1 MKKSDNFIFVLYSN
15 PRTVFKFIDI
25 AMLIGDINSNSL
37 KMKLNYYVK
46 TGRLLNPRKG
56 IYCKLNYNKEELACC
71 VFLPAYISLGYVL
84 QKAGVV
90 FQFDRKIS
98 VVSYLSREI
107 ETDFQIYTFRK
118 IKNELLASPQGIDQM
133 QQGYAIA
140 TVERA
145 FLDSLYLNG
154 EIYFD
159 NLSPINRD
167 KVEQLLPL
175 YNSKILVK
183 RVKKIFENEH

>member
-1 MKKSDNFIFVLYSN
+1 MEESDNFIYVLYSN
-15 PRTVFKFIDI
+15 NKTVFKFIDI
-25 AMLIGDINSNSL
+25 AMLLRETNFNAL

-56 IYCKLNYNKEELACC
+56 IYCKKNYNKEELACS
-71 VFLPAYISLGYVL
+71 VFLPAYVSLDYVL
-84 QKAGVV
+84 QKAGVI

-98 VVSYLSREI
+98 IVSYLSREI
-107 ETDFQIYTFRK
+107 DVDFQIYTFRK
-118 IKNELLASPQGIDQM
+118 IKNEILASPQGIIQT
-133 QQGYAIA
+133 QQAYAIA
-140 TVERA
+140 SVERA

-159 NLSPINRD
+159 NLRPINRY
-167 KVEQLLPL
+167 KVEELLPI
-175 YNSKILVK
+175 YHSKTLFK

>member
-1 MKKSDNFIFVLYSN
+1 MEQSENFIYVLYSN

-25 AMLIGDINSNSL
+25 AMLLRETNFNAL

-56 IYCKLNYNKEELACC
+56 IYCKMNYNKEELACC
-71 VFLPAYISLGYVL
+71 VFLPAYISLDYVL
-84 QKAGVV
+84 QKAGVI
-90 FQFDRKIS
+90 FQFDRKLS

-118 IKNELLASPQGIDQM
+118 IKNEILASPQGIIQT
-133 QQGYAIA
+133 QQSYAIA
-140 TVERA
+140 SVERA

-154 EIYFD
+154 DIYFD
-159 NLSPINRD
+159 NLRPINRD
-167 KVEQLLPL
+167 KVEDLLPI
-175 YNSKILVK
+175 YNSKTLFK

>member
-25 AMLIGDINSNSL
+25 AMLIGDTNSNSL

-71 VFLPAYISLGYVL
+71 VFLPAYIALGYVL

-118 IKNELLASPQGIDQM
+118 IKNELLASPQGIEQM

-154 EIYFD
+154 KIYFD
-159 NLSPINRD
+159 NLRPINRD
-167 KVEQLLPL
+167 KVEELLPM

>member
-1 MKKSDNFIFVLYSN
+1 MDETLLSTAKKSSIPS
-15 PRTVFKFIDI
+15 PFKSE
-25 AMLIGDINSNSL
+25 IN
-37 KMKLNYYVK
+37 
-46 TGRLLNPRKG
+46 
-56 IYCKLNYNKEELACC
+56 
-71 VFLPAYISLGYVL
+71 ISLEYVL

-107 ETDFQIYTFRK
+107 ETDVQIYTFRK
-118 IKNELLASPQGIDQM
+118 IKNELLVSPEGIEQM

-154 EIYFD
+154 KIYFD
-159 NLSPINRD
+159 NLRPINRD
-167 KVEQLLPL
+167 KVEELLPM

>member
-1 MKKSDNFIFVLYSN
+1 MEESDNFIYVLYSN

-25 AMLIGDINSNSL
+25 AMLLRETNFNAL

-56 IYCKLNYNKEELACC
+56 IYCKMNYNKEELACC
-71 VFLPAYISLGYVL
+71 VFLPAYISLDYVL
-84 QKAGVV
+84 QKAGVI

-107 ETDFQIYTFRK
+107 ETDFQIYSFRK
-118 IKNELLASPQGIDQM
+118 IKNEILASPRGIIQT
-133 QQGYAIA
+133 QQAYAIA
-140 TVERA
+140 SVERA

-159 NLSPINRD
+159 NLRPINKD
-167 KVEQLLPL
+167 KVEELLPI
-175 YNSKILVK
+175 YNSITLVK